1 MQAMTPKEPEILA
14 QRLQPAFRQ
23 RLVKGALWLALPALG
38 VVTAFGIAPGTAVDT
53 LTREITT
60 LSWELPEPAAEPRGQ
75 AGRFSSQDRVLQGDT
90 IASALARLDVFDPT
104 LLDFLRTDATA
115 RQLLRQFIAG
125 RTLHA
130 QRDERGNLLMLQFGL
145 GGSSLLEI
153 SRAADGFSARI
164 RPLATSTKTHYRA
177 GTIRSSLFAATDAAG
192 VPDAVATQLARIFS
206 TDIDFHA
213 DLRQGDTFAVIY
225 EMAQGGA
232 ETSASGRVLAAEFI
246 NKGRRHTAL
255 LFPDEDGVDAY
266 YDLDGSNRNKSFLR
280 SPIEFS
286 RVSSGFGGR
295 MHPTAGEWRTHT
307 GVDFAAPS
315 GTRVLAA
322 ADGVVTFA
330 GWRNGYGNTLE
341 IRHGGNIST
350 LYAHLSRFAPTANVG
365 SRVRQGEPIGF
376 VGATGWATG
385 PHLHYEFKVAGA
397 HQDPMKV
404 ALPQAKGIPAQ
415 DRTRFLAEADLAG
428 SRLASV
434 RESGPFRFE

>member
-1 MQAMTPKEPEILA
+1 MTPKEPGILA
-14 QRLQPAFRQ
+14 QRFQPAFQQ
-23 RLVKGALWLALPALG
+23 RLVKGGLWLALPALG
-38 VVTAFGIAPGTAVDT
+38 VVTAFGIAPGTAVDA
-53 LTREITT
+53 LTRETTT
-60 LSWELPEPAAEPRGQ
+60 LSWELPEPAAEPRAQ
-75 AGRFSSQDRVLQGDT
+75 EGRFAAQDRILQGDT
-90 IASALARLDVFDPT
+90 IASALSRLEVFDPA
-104 LLDFLRTDATA
+104 LLEFLRKDATA
-115 RQLLRQFIAG
+115 RQLLRQFVVG

-130 QRDERGNLLMLQFGL
+130 ERDESGSLLMLRVGL
-145 GGSSLLEI
+145 GGTSVLEI
-153 SRAADGFSARI
+153 SRSAEGFSARMK
-164 RPLATSTKTHYRA
+164 PLATSTKTHYRA

-192 VPDAVATQLARIFS
+192 VPDAVAMQLARIFS

-225 EMAQGGA
+225 EVAHGGA
-232 ETSASGRVLAAEFI
+232 ETTAPGRVLAAEFI
-246 NKGRRHTAL
+246 NKGRRHTAV

-295 MHPTAGEWRTHT
+295 LHPIAGEWRTHT
-307 GVDFAAPS
+307 GVDFAAPA

-322 ADGVVTFA
+322 ADGVVSFA
-330 GWRNGYGNTLE
+330 GWKNGYGNTLE

-350 LYAHLSRFAPTANVG
+350 LYAHLSRFAPTATVG

-404 ALPQAKGIPAQ
+404 ALPRARGITAQ
-415 DRTRFLAEADLAG
+415 EKSRFLAEAGLAG
-428 SRLASV
+428 SRLESV
-434 RESGPFRFE
+434 RESGSFRFE

>member
-1 MQAMTPKEPEILA
+1 MTPKEPEILA

-23 RLVKGALWLALPALG
+23 RLMRGALWLALPALG
-38 VVTAFGIAPGTAVDT
+38 VVTAFGIAPGTAVDA
-53 LTREITT
+53 LTRETTT
-60 LSWELPEPAAEPRGQ
+60 LSWELPEPAAEPRAQ
-75 AGRFSSQDRVLQGDT
+75 DSRFASQDRVLQGDT
-90 IASALARLDVFDPT
+90 IASALARLDVLDPT
-104 LLDFLRTDATA
+104 LLEFLRTDPTA
-115 RQLLRQFIAG
+115 RQLLRQFVAG
-125 RTLHA
+125 RTLYA
-130 QRDERGNLLMLQFGL
+130 ERDEIGSLLMLRFGL
-145 GGSSLLEI
+145 SGSSVLEI
-153 SRAADGFSARI
+153 SRSAEGFSARI
-164 RPLATSTKTHYRA
+164 KPLATSTKAHYRA

-206 TDIDFHA
+206 NDIDFHA

-225 EMAQGGA
+225 EVAHGGA
-232 ETSASGRVLAAEFI
+232 ETTAPGRVLAAEFI
-246 NKGRRHTAL
+246 NKGRRHTAV
-255 LFPDEDGVDAY
+255 LFPDEDGLDAY

-295 MHPTAGEWRTHT
+295 MHPIAGEWRTHT
-307 GVDFAAPS
+307 GVDFAAPA

-350 LYAHLSRFAPTANVG
+350 LYAHLSRFAPTATVG

-397 HQDPMKV
+397 HQDPMRV
-404 ALPQAKGIPAQ
+404 ALPRARGVPAQ
-415 DRTRFLAEADLAG
+415 DKPRFLAEAGLAG
-428 SRLASV
+428 TRLESV
-434 RESGPFRFE
+434 RESGSSRFE